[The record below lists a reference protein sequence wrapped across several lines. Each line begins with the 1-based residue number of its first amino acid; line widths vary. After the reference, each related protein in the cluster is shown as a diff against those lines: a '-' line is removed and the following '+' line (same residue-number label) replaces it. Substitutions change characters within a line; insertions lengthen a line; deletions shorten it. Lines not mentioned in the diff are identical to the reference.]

1 MTSIKAASRRR
12 AASSDGDL
20 NDEDHDITSRLL
32 IADTDDSAEAS
43 SGGGGGEGLA
53 ARTGTVHGRRFWLA
67 WVGFFVLGTVNNLPY
82 VIVASAAD
90 AIVKR

>member
-1 MTSIKAASRRR
+1 MTSIKASSRRR
-12 AASSDGDL
+12 AASSDGDV
-20 NDEDHDITSRLL
+20 NDDDHDITSRLL
-32 IADTDDSAEAS
+32 ITDTDDSAEAS
-43 SGGGGGEGLA
+43 SGGGEGLA